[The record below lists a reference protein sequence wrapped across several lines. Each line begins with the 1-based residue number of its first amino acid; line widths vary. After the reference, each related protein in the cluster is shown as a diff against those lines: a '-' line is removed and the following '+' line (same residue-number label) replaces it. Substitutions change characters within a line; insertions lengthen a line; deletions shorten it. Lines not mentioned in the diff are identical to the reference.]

1 MLEYVDLKQS
11 VPKDEYKQRLQPLQ
25 ERLYSLQGQIF
36 EKHIPVAIV
45 FEGWAAAGKGTSL
58 NTLAARLDPRG
69 FRVVPIVPPR
79 TIELAYPWMWRYWLR
94 IPAAGQMVG
103 YDTSWYRRVLIERLT
118 RAVKR
123 RQWEAAYDDIRDF
136 ESQLAAD
143 GTVILKFWLHISKK
157 EQKRRFKKLL
167 ASKLTAWQVT
177 PEDEA
182 QHDDYNKYRQAVE
195 DMLARTEAPHAPWTI
210 VAATDRYYTR
220 LKIIETIVQSL
231 ALRLGA
237 SAETP
242 PVAASQK
249 PDTSGKSEADQGV
262 YAAAADVAAATAPA
276 QTDSPPTPAEAPAP
290 PEAAADA

>member
-11 VPKDEYKQRLQPLQ
+11 VPKDEYKQRLEPLQ

-36 EKHIPVAIV
+36 EQHIPVAIV

-118 RAVKR
+118 GTVKR

-157 EQKRRFKKLL
+157 EQKRRFKKLQD
-167 ASKLTAWQVT
+167 SKLTAWQVT

-182 QHDDYNKYRQAVE
+182 QHDDYKQYRQAVE

-231 ALRLGA
+231 ALRLGQ
-237 SAETP
+237 SAEP
-242 PVAASQK
+242 APAAGGK
-249 PDTSGKSEADQGV
+249 PKDTEPV

-276 QTDSPPTPAEAPAP
+276 PAAAPPTPAEPPAP

>member
-11 VPKDEYKQRLQPLQ
+11 VPKDEYKQRLEPLQ
-25 ERLYSLQGQIF
+25 ERLYSLQGEIF
-36 EKHIPVAIV
+36 EQRIPVALV

-118 RAVKR
+118 GTVKR
-123 RQWEAAYDDIRDF
+123 RQWEAAYGDIRDF

-157 EQKRRFKKLL
+157 EQKRRFKKLQ

-182 QHDDYNKYRQAVE
+182 QHDDYKKYRQAVE

-231 ALRLGA
+231 ALRLGQ
-237 SAETP
+237 SAE
-242 PVAASQK
+242 PVPA
-249 PDTSGKSEADQGV
+249 GKSEDTEPV

-276 QTDSPPTPAEAPAP
+276 PAATPPTPAEPPAP

>member
-1 MLEYVDLKQS
+1 MLEYVDLKQA
-11 VPKDEYKQRLQPLQ
+11 VPKDEYKQRLAPLQ
-25 ERLYSLQGQIF
+25 DRLYALQGQIF
-36 EKHIPVAIV
+36 EQRIPVAIV
-45 FEGWAAAGKGTSL
+45 FEGWAAAGKGTCL

-94 IPAAGQMVG
+94 IPAAGQIVG

-118 RAVKR
+118 RAIKR
-123 RQWEAAYDDIRDF
+123 RQWEAAYSDIRDF

-143 GTVILKFWLHISKK
+143 GAVILKFWLHISKK

-167 ASKLTAWQVT
+167 DSKLTAWQVT

-182 QHDDYNKYRQAVE
+182 QHDDYKQYHQAVE

-220 LKIIETIVQSL
+220 LKVIETIVQSL
-231 ALRLGA
+231 ALRLGS
-237 SAETP
+237 SAP
-242 PVAASQK
+242 GK
-249 PDTSGKSEADQGV
+249 PDSAGKSEDTEAV

-276 QTDSPPTPAEAPAP
+276 PAATPPTPAEAPAA
-290 PEAAADA
+290 PEDAGDA

>member
-1 MLEYVDLKQS
+1 MLEYVDLKQA
-11 VPKDEYKQRLQPLQ
+11 VPKDEYKQRLEPLQ
-25 ERLYSLQGQIF
+25 ERLYALQGQIF
-36 EKHIPVAIV
+36 EQRIPVAIV

-118 RAVKR
+118 RTVKR
-123 RQWEAAYDDIRDF
+123 RQWEAAYGDIRDF

-182 QHDDYNKYRQAVE
+182 QHDDYKQYRQAVE

-231 ALRLGA
+231 ALRLGQ
-237 SAETP
+237 SAE
-242 PVAASQK
+242 PVPAGKAE
-249 PDTSGKSEADQGV
+249 DTEPV
-262 YAAAADVAAATAPA
+262 YAAAADVAAATAPDPA
-276 QTDSPPTPAEAPAP
+276 AAPPTPAEPPAP

>member
-11 VPKDEYKQRLQPLQ
+11 VPKDEYKQRLEPLQ
-25 ERLYSLQGQIF
+25 QRLYALQAQIF
-36 EKHIPVAIV
+36 EQRIPVALV

-118 RAVKR
+118 GTLKR
-123 RQWEAAYDDIRDF
+123 RQWQAAYDDIRDF
-136 ESQLAAD
+136 EAQLAAD
-143 GTVILKFWLHISKK
+143 GTIILKFWLHISKK
-157 EQKRRFKKLL
+157 EQKKRFKKLQ

-182 QHDDYNKYRQAVE
+182 QHADYDAYSQAVE

-237 SAETP
+237 SAEP
-242 PVAASQK
+242 APAAAPEKGGQSG
-249 PDTSGKSEADQGV
+249 DTQSV

-276 QTDSPPTPAEAPAP
+276 PAAAPPISAEAPAA
-290 PEAAADA
+290 PEDAGDA

>member
-11 VPKDEYKQRLQPLQ
+11 VPKDEYKQRLEPLQ
-25 ERLYSLQGQIF
+25 ERLYALQGQIF
-36 EKHIPVAIV
+36 EQRIPVAIV

-118 RAVKR
+118 GAVKR
-123 RQWEAAYDDIRDF
+123 REWEAAYDDIRDF

-157 EQKRRFKKLL
+157 EQKRRFKKLQ

-182 QHDDYNKYRQAVE
+182 QHDDYKQYRQAVE

-237 SAETP
+237 SAEIP
-242 PVAASQK
+242 PAAASQK
-249 PDTSGKSEADQGV
+249 PGPGGKADDTQAV

-276 QTDSPPTPAEAPAP
+276 PASTPPTPAEPPAP

>member
-11 VPKDEYKQRLQPLQ
+11 VPKDEYKQRLAPLQ
-25 ERLYSLQGQIF
+25 DRLYALQGQIF
-36 EKHIPVAIV
+36 EQRIPVAIV
-45 FEGWAAAGKGTSL
+45 FEGWAAAGKGTCL

-94 IPAAGQMVG
+94 IPAAGQIVG

-118 RAVKR
+118 NTIKR
-123 RQWEAAYDDIRDF
+123 RQWEAAYSDIRDF

-167 ASKLTAWQVT
+167 DSKLTAWQVSA
-177 PEDEA
+177 EDEA
-182 QHDDYNKYRQAVE
+182 QHDDYKQYRQAVE

-220 LKIIETIVQSL
+220 LKVIETIVQSL
-231 ALRLGA
+231 ALRLGQ
-237 SAETP
+237 SAVEAAAA
-242 PVAASQK
+242 AASPAK
-249 PDTSGKSEADQGV
+249 PADTEPV

-276 QTDSPPTPAEAPAP
+276 PAVAPPTPAAAPAP
-290 PEAAADA
+290 PEDSSDA